1 MCGEGHSDAADSYT
15 FIGVIQQE
23 MKDDKS
29 ALRSHE
35 RALQIRLKLFG
46 ENHPDTAESYDYIQ
60 LVQDR
65 MKTGLSIRLEQMK
78 SSNFV
83 KRLLRRI
90 FYKSITKHS
99 IMKDSI

>member
-1 MCGEGHSDAADSYT
+1 M
-15 FIGVIQQE
+15 E
-23 MKDDKS
+23 MRNFVFLPIIPRS
-29 ALRSHE
+29 VVRTPPGSHE

-65 MKTGLSIRLEQMK
+65 MKTGVSIRLEQMK

-83 KRLLRRI
+83 KHLLRRI
-90 FYKSITKHS
+90 FYKSITTHK
-99 IMKDSI
+99 IIKVRI